1 MNDGGRLMGLDY
13 GARTVGVA
21 LSDPLGLTAQSF
33 EIIRRRE
40 ENQLRPTL
48 RRLQE
53 IISEYDVR
61 EIVLG
66 LPLNMDDSAG
76 ERAEKTLAFRT
87 LLEKRVQLPV
97 HMMDERLTS
106 YAAEEAMTAA
116 GIAPEEQKRYVDR
129 VAAAIILQD
138 YMNAHGD
145 N

>member
-1 MNDGGRLMGLDY
+1 MGLDY

-116 GIAPEEQKRYVDR
+116 GIAPKEQKRYVDR

>member
-1 MNDGGRLMGLDY
+1 MGLDY

>member
-116 GIAPEEQKRYVDR
+116 GIAPKEQKRYVDR